1 MNKKDKRQ
9 LEKLRKAVQKERDR
23 LHLNHIKFS
32 VQCDNK
38 TKKVMFAYLIDF
50 DKGLDIKNNRLFSKK
65 RERLYVKNATI
76 YDVDFIVNNLKRYVD
91 EIEMNMTTAHKMLS
105 SERHSI
111 KHWLRVYTE
120 NEMRRGNIKLTEATL
135 KADART
141 IKDLIKY
148 LEEHK
153 PKMLNIYNWIDEG
166 KDTIYEYMKHKQT
179 IGGLKKKWSNTTV
192 NNNYRR
198 LRAFMNFI
206 AENESDF
213 PERIL
218 SGMHFV
224 KNPVKTFTF
233 SDADIDKIKTFI
245 VEYKEDKTWSWFTP
259 ILETLLA
266 TGMRVSEIGKL
277 KIKNLEFEKR
287 RCLIYGKGVNGG
299 KPRWIYFDND
309 NVWEHICNLV
319 LDDEGNIRTDKEYI
333 FHFRIYK
340 VSHGNY
346 HLFENTD
353 KTYSSSGISHK
364 FKKMIRYLNLN
375 NGYTTHDTRRW
386 FITKM
391 LEVLNGNIPRVAKL
405 VGHESWEMVRLY
417 NKDRLD
423 DTDVK
428 NVNLFA
434 A

>member
-148 LEEHK
+148 
-153 PKMLNIYNWIDEG
+153 
-166 KDTIYEYMKHKQT
+166 
-179 IGGLKKKWSNTTV
+179 
-192 NNNYRR
+192 
-198 LRAFMNFI
+198 
-206 AENESDF
+206 
-213 PERIL
+213 
-218 SGMHFV
+218 
-224 KNPVKTFTF
+224 
-233 SDADIDKIKTFI
+233 
-245 VEYKEDKTWSWFTP
+245 P
-259 ILETLLA
+259 IL
-266 TGMRVSEIGKL
+266 
-277 KIKNLEFEKR
+277 
-287 RCLIYGKGVNGG
+287 
-299 KPRWIYFDND
+299 
-309 NVWEHICNLV
+309 
-319 LDDEGNIRTDKEYI
+319 
-333 FHFRIYK
+333 
-340 VSHGNY
+340 
-346 HLFENTD
+346 
-353 KTYSSSGISHK
+353 
-364 FKKMIRYLNLN
+364 
-375 NGYTTHDTRRW
+375 
-386 FITKM
+386 
-391 LEVLNGNIPRVAKL
+391 
-405 VGHESWEMVRLY
+405 
-417 NKDRLD
+417 
-423 DTDVK
+423 
-428 NVNLFA
+428 
-434 A
+434 